1 MTTQAQKAAAFR
13 ALHERDGAFI
23 IPNPWD
29 AGTARLL
36 TALGFEAL
44 ATTSLGLANTLGRA
58 DGTGAV
64 SRAEV
69 LANCAEIAG
78 ATHLPVSADLENCY
92 AHEPRAAAEMIRLAA
107 EAGVVGGSIEDATG
121 DAQQP
126 IYEFELAVERVHA
139 AAEMARSLAF
149 PFTLTARAENFLHG
163 RRDLDDTIRRL
174 QAFERRAPTCCTRQ
188 GCEIW
193 RHPHRG
199 ILGEKAAQCGHERR
213 RPGSYRGAT
222 RAGRRQAH
230 QRRRRAVQT
239 RACVVSQGGARDEG
253 AGRLYVDPRHGV
265 RKRAQPAVPRVM
277 KTPLRMAFALVVL
290 AFAADKRRSPDARL
304 AISTRPASSRS
315 S

>member
-1 MTTQAQKAAAFR
+1 MNTQTQKAAAFR
-13 ALHERDGAFI
+13 ALHQRDGAFI

-78 ATHLPVSADLENCY
+78 ATRLPVSADLENCY

-126 IYEFELAVERVHA
+126 IYEFDLAVERVHA
-139 AAEMARSLAF
+139 AAEMARSLPF

-174 QAFERRAPTCCTRQ
+174 QAFEAAGADALYAPGLAKADDIRTVCTSVRKPVNVVMGLKGGSLSVLELASLGVRRISLGSALSRAAF
-188 GCEIW
+188 GAFMRAAREIHDFGTF
-193 RHPHRG
+193 RFS
-199 ILGEKAAQCGHERR
+199 ED
-213 RPGSYRGAT
+213 AT
-222 RAGRRQAH
+222 PYAELNNLMAGR
-230 QRRRRAVQT
+230 
-239 RACVVSQGGARDEG
+239 
-253 AGRLYVDPRHGV
+253 
-265 RKRAQPAVPRVM
+265 
-277 KTPLRMAFALVVL
+277 
-290 AFAADKRRSPDARL
+290 
-304 AISTRPASSRS
+304 
-315 S
+315 